1 MTRILIKNGTVVT
14 FKSVKQANVL
24 INENTIEKIAP
35 NIEENFDQVIDATG
49 KLIFPG
55 LVDVHVHFRDPG
67 FTQKETVQTGSL
79 AAAHGGYTTVCT
91 MPNVKPVPNTPKLLK
106 KMIDANMEKSVV
118 KIRQI
123 APISVDRIKE
133 NLNDLEG
140 LKKVGAIGFS
150 NDGSGV
156 QSTKLMLKAMEQVVK
171 LKVPIAAHLEDE
183 SLMGSGVINDGQA
196 ARRLGLAGIT
206 ELAETTQLARDL
218 ELARATGVHYHVC
231 HISTKRSVQL
241 VRQAKAD
248 VVHVTAEVTPHHLL
262 LDDSMIKTDDPAFK
276 MNPPLRSYEDRQALL
291 VGLIDGTIDAIAT
304 DHAPH
309 TVEDKE
315 GSFETASF
323 GISGLETAL
332 PLIYSSFVKT
342 GILSLSQLVQIMSY
356 NPAQIFKLD
365 GAGQLQEGNAADI
378 IIFDPNKKWKI
389 SNEFFESKGHNSPFI
404 GRKVFGKVQCTI
416 VNGKIVFGEESK

>member
-1 MTRILIKNGTVVT
+1 MTRTLIKNGTVVT
-14 FKSVKQANVL
+14 FKSIKQANVL
-24 INENTIEKIAP
+24 INGNTIERIAP
-35 NIEENFDQVIDATG
+35 NIEGTFDQVIDATG

-67 FTQKETVQTGSL
+67 FTQKETVQTGSQ

-91 MPNVKPVPNTPKLLK
+91 MPNVKPVPNTPNLLK
-106 KMIDANMEKSVV
+106 KMINANMEKSVV
-118 KIRQI
+118 KISQI
-123 APISVDRIKE
+123 APISVDRIEE

-156 QSTKLMLKAMEQVVK
+156 QSTKLMLKAMEQVAK

-196 ARRLGLAGIT
+196 ASRLGLAGIT

-218 ELARATGVHYHVC
+218 ELARTTGVHYHVC

-248 VVHVTAEVTPHHLL
+248 GVHVTAEVTPHHLL

-276 MNPPLRSYEDRQALL
+276 MNPPLRSFEDRQELL

-309 TVEDKE
+309 TVEDKK

-356 NPAQIFKLD
+356 NPAQIFNLD

-378 IIFDPNKKWKI
+378 IIFDPSKNWKI
-389 SNEFFESKGHNSPFI
+389 SNEFFKSKGHNSPFI
-404 GRKVFGKVQCTI
+404 GRKVFGKVQYTI
-416 VNGKIVFGEESK
+416 VNGKIVFREESK